1 MKAIL
6 FASLILL
13 SLTAYGQTAKPFK
26 HAVTITFAAHATDAQ
41 IQEVDNSFQSLTK
54 LAVVKGYEWGK
65 VIDPKDPSKKQHV
78 YIFTF
83 DRESDLPIYGQSK
96 EHLAHIKVGAD
107 ITIGVSA
114 LDYFVQ

>member
-1 MKAIL
+1 MKTFL
-6 FASLILL
+6 CASLILL
-13 SLTAYGQTAKPFK
+13 SLTSFGQTARPFK
-26 HAVTITFAAHATDAQ
+26 HAVTITFASHATDAQ
-41 IQEVDNSFQSLTK
+41 IQEVDNSFRSLTK

-65 VIDPKDPSKKQHV
+65 VVDPKDPTKKQHV

-107 ITIGVSA
+107 ITTGVSA

>member
-6 FASLILL
+6 FASLILM
-13 SLTAYGQTAKPFK
+13 SLTSLGQTAKPFK
-26 HAVTITFAAHATDAQ
+26 HSVTITFAANATDAQ
-41 IQEVDNSFQSLTK
+41 IQEVANSFQSLTK

-65 VIDPKDPSKKQHV
+65 VVDPKDPSKKQHV

-83 DRESDLPIYGQSK
+83 DKASDLPIYGQSK

-114 LDYFVQ
+114 IDYFVQ